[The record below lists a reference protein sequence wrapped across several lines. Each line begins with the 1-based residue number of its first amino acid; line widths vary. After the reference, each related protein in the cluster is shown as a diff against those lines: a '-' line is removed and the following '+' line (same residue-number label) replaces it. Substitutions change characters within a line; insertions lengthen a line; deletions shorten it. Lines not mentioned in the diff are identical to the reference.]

1 MGPEMPAAKMGPV
14 QRLADAF
21 DAESRLRLR
30 GFAFKLLLIIPVSI
44 VFAAQHHGPVLGAL
58 AYFCF
63 WYGLFSG
70 LFAIIRQE
78 KVNPAVLTSWDE
90 MAAFIGLAF
99 AARFAAALA
108 G

>member
-1 MGPEMPAAKMGPV
+1 MPAAKIGPV
-14 QRLADAF
+14 QRLAAAF

-30 GFAFKLLLIIPVSI
+30 GFAFKLFLIVPVSI
-44 VFAAQHHGPVLGAL
+44 VFAARHQGPVLGAI
-58 AYFCF
+58 AYFCL

-70 LFAIIRQE
+70 FFAIIRQE
-78 KVNPAVLTSWDE
+78 KIDPTVLTAWDE
-90 MAAFIGLAF
+90 MAAFIALAF

>member
-1 MGPEMPAAKMGPV
+1 MGPV
-14 QRLADAF
+14 QRLAAAF

-30 GFAFKLLLIIPVSI
+30 GFAFKLFLIVPVSV
-44 VFAAQHHGPVLGAL
+44 VFAAQHHGPVLVAL
-58 AYFCF
+58 AYFCY

-70 LFAIIRQE
+70 FFAVILQE
-78 KVNPAVLTSWDE
+78 KINPAALTAWDE

-99 AARFAAALA
+99 VVRFAATLA

>member
-1 MGPEMPAAKMGPV
+1 MPTAKIGPV
-14 QRLADAF
+14 QRLAAAF

-30 GFAFKLLLIIPVSI
+30 VFAFKLFLIIPISI
-44 VFAAQHHGPVLGAL
+44 VFAARHHGPVLGAL
-58 AYFCF
+58 AYFFF

-70 LFAIIRQE
+70 FFAIIRQE
-78 KVNPAVLTSWDE
+78 KVNPAALTAWDE

-99 AARFAAALA
+99 AARFAAALT

>member
-1 MGPEMPAAKMGPV
+1 MPTVKIEPV
-14 QRLADAF
+14 QKLAEAF

-30 GFAFKLLLIIPVSI
+30 GFAFKLFLIMPVSV
-44 VFAAQHHGPVLGAL
+44 VFAVQHRGPLLGAF

-70 LFAIIRQE
+70 FFAIIRQE
-78 KVNPAVLTSWDE
+78 KVNPAVLTAWDE
-90 MAAFIGLAF
+90 MAAFVGLAF
-99 AARFAAALA
+99 AARFAATLT